1 LVPLAAL
8 LLNKTKQRTNKQTK
22 NNNNK
27 TMIKVKWLGNT
38 FTWKAGKPNEVE
50 AITKT
55 IWDAGLGVQ

>member
-1 LVPLAAL
+1 
-8 LLNKTKQRTNKQTK
+8 
-22 NNNNK
+22 
-27 TMIKVKWLGNT
+27 MIKVKWLGNT